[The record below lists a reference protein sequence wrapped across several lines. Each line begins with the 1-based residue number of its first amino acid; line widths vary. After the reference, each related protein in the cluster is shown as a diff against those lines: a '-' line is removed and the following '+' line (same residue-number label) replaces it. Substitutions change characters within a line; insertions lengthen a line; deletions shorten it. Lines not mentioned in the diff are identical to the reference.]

1 MRERF
6 QDMLTNKD
14 NDYRHAVPTDSYS
27 RELDSR
33 VQASEMPYGY
43 EYGEPSAGSE
53 NHGQRERESNKQYRP
68 RK

>member
-1 MRERF
+1 MKERF
-6 QDMLTNKD
+6 QDILSDRD
-14 NDYRHAVPTDSYS
+14 NDYRHLVSPDSYC

-43 EYGEPSAGSE
+43 DYGEPNAGSQ

-68 RK
+68 KK